1 MKKYEVI
8 KGYRDDPALRG
19 SFNALAGKT
28 FGLDFEGWYR
38 NGYWTDKYN
47 PYSILIDGEIAAN
60 VSVNRTDFLWNNQRK
75 HLIQLGTVMTE
86 EKYRGQGLIRRI
98 MEEID
103 RDYSGRAEGI
113 YLFANGNVLDLY
125 PRFGFRREE
134 EVLYTKRVAAD
145 REKSGDS
152 MVKIPMQGKR
162 DWDRLEEV
170 IRKSRSGS
178 AFSLADNSELPMFYL
193 TQFLKDNVYFCKEL
207 NVYAAAR
214 IKEGDLLLYDVF
226 SEKDYDLHRVI
237 GAFGR
242 EIRQVSLGFTPT
254 DRSGFEAGI
263 VQEEDTYLFVRGE
276 GLDCFAAWGVRIP
289 LLAYA

>member
-1 MKKYEVI
+1 MKEYEVI

-86 EKYRGQGLIRRI
+86 EKY
-98 MEEID
+98 
-103 RDYSGRAEGI
+103 
-113 YLFANGNVLDLY
+113 LDLY

-152 MVKIPMQGKR
+152 MVKIPMEGKR

-170 IRKSRSGS
+170 IRKSRSGC

-207 NVYAAAR
+207 NVYAVAR

-276 GLDCFAAWGVRIP
+276 GLDCFAVWGVRIP